1 MTSKYHNDEEW
12 PYHEDKYGNMV
23 PCASNPCRRHPADIM
38 ATSPE
43 DAAARMHAVS
53 GNRPSLSKRH
63 DAVNNDNSV
72 NDANNVSVL
81 DSLNPTGTVF
91 IEHDPSARAIAP
103 LGGTLTT
110 LAVTTGHDPDDR
122 VMIYRGAPAGI
133 TDPIKPGDF
142 ITTNMMLARDYAGNG
157 VVTSMNT
164 RYGDILDDSDDP
176 EGEEYLYR
184 PGADAELKNKTD
196 ISLQTKNN

>member
-1 MTSKYHNDEEW
+1 MTSKDHNDEAW
-12 PYHEDKYGNMV
+12 PYHEDKHGDMV
-23 PCASNPCRRHPADIM
+23 PCASNPCRRHPRGADIM

-53 GNRPSLSKRH
+53 GNSASLSKRH
-63 DAVNNDNSV
+63 DVVNNGDSASNTD
-72 NDANNVSVL
+72 DANNVSVL

-103 LGGTLTT
+103 LSGTLTT

-157 VVTSMNT
+157 VVISMNT

-184 PGADAELKNKTD
+184 PGADAELR
-196 ISLQTKNN
+196 